1 MGNSNVI
8 EMVTQNNS
16 EDEFFVDSLCVGNIS
31 TNDNLAWYSVAIVN
45 DSKLKIKLNTG
56 SSANEVSW
64 KTFKLKNSPPL
75 QPTNVCLR
83 AYGDHIANHKIKTN
97 LICKINN
104 LEEVLEFYFAMT
116 KAPPY

>member
-31 TNDNLAWYSVAIVN
+31 TNDNLAWYSVANVN

-56 SSANEVSW
+56 SSANDVSW
-64 KTFKLKNSPPL
+64 KTLKLKSSPPL
-75 QPTNVCLR
+75 QPPNVCLR
-83 AYGDHIANHKIKTN
+83 AYGNHIANHKIKTN